1 MAIDP
6 LDQYP
11 AMMSSAEVAEY
22 MGVNTDR
29 LAQWRYR
36 GSGPPYVKVSAQRQ
50 ALVRYPREEL
60 REWLAARR
68 VGDDTEPRAT
78 ATAAS

>member
-22 MGVNTDR
+22 MGVDKAR
-29 LAQWRYR
+29 LAQWRHK
-36 GSGPPYVKVSAQRQ
+36 GGGPPYVKVTPSQQ
-50 ALVRYPREEL
+50 GLVRYPREEL
-60 REWLAARR
+60 RVWVAERLHGAAPQA
-68 VGDDTEPRAT
+68 VV
-78 ATAAS
+78 S